1 MTDKSSTCPYCGHTM
16 RLIKRKNGIKYVNE
30 GMDGPVHWVSRMTY
44 RYYMRCHN
52 CNARGPLTV
61 LPEQARQDAG
71 NRHDLL

>member
-1 MTDKSSTCPYCGHTM
+1 MTDESSTCPYCGHIM